1 MSSMKKTPIGQLNQM
16 RSTTKANTEMFR
28 YIDEK
33 NGEPQGF
40 MKWVELDKRARNR
53 PGYCG
58 GVKL

>member
-1 MSSMKKTPIGQLNQM
+1 MSSMKKTPIRQLNQM

-33 NGEPQGF
+33 TGEPQGF
-40 MKWVELDKRARNR
+40 MKWVELDKRSRNR

-58 GVKL
+58 GLKL

>member
-1 MSSMKKTPIGQLNQM
+1 MSKNKKTPITQLNKL
-16 RSTTKANTEMFR
+16 RTTTKANTEMFR

-40 MKWVELDKRARNR
+40 MKWLELDQRARNR
-53 PGYCG
+53 PGYGG